1 MIMKTLE
8 ELMALRDAAK
18 AKMTARDDSTA
29 LTRVVVGM
37 ATCGIAAGARPVM
50 NKFTEEI
57 EKRNLTNVTVA
68 QTGCIG
74 MCQYEPIVEVTEP
87 GKEKVTYVLM
97 TPEKATKVVVDHL
110 VNGNP
115 VVEYTVGALKK

>member
-1 MIMKTLE
+1 MKSIE

-18 AKMTARDDSTA
+18 AKMTARDDSTEI
-29 LTRVVVGM
+29 TRIVVGM

-50 NKFTEEI
+50 NSFVEEI
-57 EKRNLTNVTVA
+57 AKRNLSNVTVA

-74 MCQYEPIVEVTEP
+74 MCQYEPIVEVLEP
-87 GKEKVTYVLM
+87 GKEKVTYVNM
-97 TPEKATKVVVDHL
+97 TAEKATKVVVEHI

-115 VVEYTVGALKK
+115 VAEYTVGAVAK

>member
-1 MIMKTLE
+1 MKSIE

-18 AKMTARDDSTA
+18 AKMTTRDDSSQV
-29 LTRVVVGM
+29 TRVVVGM
-37 ATCGIAAGARPVM
+37 ATCGIAAGARPVL
-50 NKFTEEI
+50 NRFSEEI
-57 EKRNLTNVTVA
+57 EKRGLTNVTVA

-97 TPEKATKVVVDHL
+97 NPEKATKVVVDHL

>member
-1 MIMKTLE
+1 MKSLE

-18 AKMTARDDSTA
+18 AKMTTRDDSTA
-29 LTRVVVGM
+29 VTRVVVGM

-74 MCQYEPIVEVTEP
+74 TCQYEPIVEVTEP